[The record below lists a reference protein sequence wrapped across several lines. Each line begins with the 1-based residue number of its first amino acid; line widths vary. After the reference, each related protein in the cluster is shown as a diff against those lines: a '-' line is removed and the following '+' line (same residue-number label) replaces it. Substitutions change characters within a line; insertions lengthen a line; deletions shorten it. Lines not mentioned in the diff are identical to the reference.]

1 MNVDTLLIDL
11 PTAPWQLPAF
21 TDLGVHQLAPAR
33 LLALVQP
40 EKAAGMAL

>member
-21 TDLGVHQLAPAR
+21 TDRAFISWRPRGCWPCLSANAPR
-33 LLALVQP
+33 W
-40 EKAAGMAL
+40 

>member
-21 TDLGVHQLAPAR
+21 TDLGVHDGLRAIR
-33 LLALVQP
+33 R
-40 EKAAGMAL
+40 